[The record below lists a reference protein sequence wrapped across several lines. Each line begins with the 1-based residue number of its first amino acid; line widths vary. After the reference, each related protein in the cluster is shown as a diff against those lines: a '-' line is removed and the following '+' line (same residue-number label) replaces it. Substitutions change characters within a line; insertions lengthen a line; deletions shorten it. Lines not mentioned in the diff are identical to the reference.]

1 MHKFLSGLLAGVA
14 LLIAAPNA
22 LAAPVT
28 VDLRIEGPTRTL
40 FEGPVTTD
48 LRAFQFTGD
57 PVAHRCDGTAVENHG
72 TSPAPVPTRGAAV
85 AAAAAQ
91 VPFAIHG
98 AWFDSLGSPSFNDID
113 GENVAFDPGTNRF
126 LAEYKNAQSA
136 SVGSCGDPIGP
147 GDRVLFAYNDGD
159 DPLLALAGPG
169 SAKPGETATVK
180 VTDAAS
186 GAAIAGATVGG
197 KTTAADGTA
206 TVGPFTARGE
216 QDLKASKPGTV
227 RSNRLR
233 VCVSDGHDGSC
244 DTTTPGA
251 TPAPGSAPA
260 ARDTTAPIATIA
272 SPRKGAVYSRRRA
285 PRLLRG
291 SVTADQSGLKSVKLK
306 LTRRAGRRC
315 SYFSG
320 SRERF
325 QRISCGHGWFL
336 PVGESPDWSY
346 LLPKRLGRGRYL
358 LEVLVTDRA
367 HNRGTPARVR
377 FRVK

>member
-1 MHKFLSGLLAGVA
+1 MHKFLSGLLAGIA
-14 LLIAAPNA
+14 LLIAAPSA

-28 VDLRIEGPTRTL
+28 VDLRIEGPSRTL

-48 LRAFQFTGD
+48 VRTFRFTGD

-91 VPFAIHG
+91 TPFAIHG
-98 AWFDSLGSPSFNDID
+98 DWFDSLGSPSFNDID

-186 GAAIAGATVGG
+186 GAAVAGATVGG

-233 VCVSDGHDGSC
+233 VCVSDGQDGFCATSV
-244 DTTTPGA
+244 PGPNA
-251 TPAPGSAPA
+251 APPVE
-260 ARDTTAPIATIA
+260 RDVTAPVATVA
-272 SPRKGAVYSRRRA
+272 SLRAGRVYSRRRA

-291 SVTADQSGLKSVKLK
+291 SVTADPSGLQWVKLK
-306 LTRRAGRRC
+306 LTRRVGKRC

-336 PVGESPDWSY
+336 PVGDQPDWSY
-346 LLPKRLGRGRYL
+346 LLPKRLGRGRYVL
-358 LEVLVTDRA
+358 DVLVADRA
-367 HNRGTPARVR
+367 HNRGTPTRVR